1 LLFSG
6 QPVAATARFA
16 RKKEKG
22 VEAWRAPARFF
33 AAGAATTSL
42 RPPPEPLPFGGERKK
57 WRKLVLGFGGS
68 RLPVLFDREDQTV
81 VGFYPTASG
90 AWPALGPN

>member
-42 RPPPEPLPFGGERKK
+42 RPPPAVKAPPPPFGGEKEKGGRKN
-57 WRKLVLGFGGS
+57 GC
-68 RLPVLFDREDQTV
+68 
-81 VGFYPTASG
+81 
-90 AWPALGPN
+90 